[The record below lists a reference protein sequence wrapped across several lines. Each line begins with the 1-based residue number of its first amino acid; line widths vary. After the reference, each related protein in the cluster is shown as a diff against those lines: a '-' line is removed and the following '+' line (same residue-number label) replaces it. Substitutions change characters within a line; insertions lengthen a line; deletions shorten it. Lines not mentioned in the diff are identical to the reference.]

1 MIATH
6 NLSKVYSNGKGIFN
20 INLRVEEGEVFGFL
34 GPNGAGKTTTIRVLL
49 GFTNPT
55 AGNCTISGLDCRTH
69 SAEIQE
75 SLGYIP
81 GEIAFFD
88 NMTGQQFLEFMAD
101 MRGTKDIRLRDNLI
115 ERFELE
121 SDRPIHKMSKGMK
134 QKLAIVAAFMHDPE
148 VLILDEPTSGLDPL
162 MQRRFIELILEEQQR
177 GKTIFMSSHRFD
189 EVERTCTRAAII
201 REGKI
206 VAIEDV
212 GTLKTSQRKSYLVSV
227 AGTAD
232 VEKIKASGLK
242 YVAAGPNR
250 MEIFIGDDYS
260 KLLSTLAR
268 CNVTNLDVPNQTLEQ
283 TFIRYYGKE
292 ENQHVMDLV

>member
-6 NLSKVYSNGKGIFN
+6 NLSKVYSNGKGVFN
-20 INLRVEEGEVFGFL
+20 VNLKVTEGEVFGFL

-55 AGNCTISGLDCRTH
+55 EGHCTISGLDCRTQ
-69 SAEIQE
+69 SAKIQE

-88 NMTGQQFLEFMAD
+88 DMTGQQFLEFMAD
-101 MRGTKDIRLRDNLI
+101 MRGTKNTKPKDKLI

-134 QKLAIVAAFMHDPE
+134 QKLAIVGAFMHDPE

-162 MQRRFIELILEEQQR
+162 MQRRFIELILEERQR
-177 GKTIFMSSHRFD
+177 GKAIFMSSHRFD

-206 VAIEDV
+206 AAIEDV

-227 AGTAD
+227 AGSD
-232 VEKIKASGLK
+232 DMEQIRVSGLE
-242 YVAAGPNR
+242 YAMAGHNQV
-250 MEIFIGDDYS
+250 EIFVGDDYS
-260 KLLSTLAR
+260 KFLSTLAH
-268 CNVTNLDVPNQTLEQ
+268 CNVINLDVPNQTLEQ
-283 TFIRYYGKE
+283 AFIKYYGKE
-292 ENQHVMDLV
+292 ENPHVMDPV